1 MKRVTITSE
10 LKSIFKELNIP
21 FGNNYSDPR
30 SDNKVGVK
38 FRGVFLDYDIEK
50 EVITRMEGKGYR
62 FSKLTKRKYVNTPW
76 LIWSQGTRFT
86 FYNK

>member
-1 MKRVTITSE
+1 MKKVTITSE

-21 FGNNYSDPR
+21 FGNSYSDSR

-38 FRGVFLDYDIEK
+38 FRGVFLDSDVEK
-50 EVITRMEGKGYR
+50 EVIARMESKGYK
-62 FSKLTKRKYVNTPW
+62 FSKLTKRTYGYEPR